1 MPEKSTSQNGLRAVG
16 CLALICC
23 LSLSYLAGFGTYRL
37 WEGQRQPA
45 GRAQT
50 ATARDR
56 MPVYWEAWDHVETSF
71 YGNLPES
78 KDITYAAIAETLTLL
93 NDPYTIFVEPLPRE
107 LERDHMRGTFG
118 GIGVDLWYDTE
129 GSMRLTPYPDSP
141 AAEAGVLEGDTLLAV
156 DEQSITQDTT
166 IDEVRAHLHGE
177 VDTTVT
183 LMLSR
188 AKPGQDSPTPPF
200 DVTITRAVIEVPSV
214 TWRVLDQSPTIGYIH
229 IQGFTD
235 RTDEETIDA
244 LQALRGEKQIA
255 SLVLD
260 LRNNYGGLLAPAVT
274 VASQFLEE
282 GVVVYE
288 RGKDADESSRPVKP
302 GGVALD
308 IPLAVLVN
316 VNTASASEIVA
327 GALQDYQRAVLIGDR
342 TYGKGSV
349 QLIYDLSDGSS
360 LHVTSAVWLTPNGH
374 RIEGVGLTPDI
385 LVPQTAEAQD
395 TQLDRA
401 VEHLLNSQ

>member
-1 MPEKSTSQNGLRAVG
+1 MPEKTTSQNGLRAIG
-16 CLALICC
+16 CLALMCC
-23 LSLSYLAGFGTYRL
+23 LSLSYLAGFGAYRL

-45 GRAQT
+45 ERAQT
-50 ATARDR
+50 MDTRDR
-56 MPVYWEAWDHVETSF
+56 MPVYWEAWDHVEASF
-71 YGNLPES
+71 YGDLPES

-118 GIGVDLWYDTE
+118 GIGVDLWHDAE

-141 AAEAGVLEGDTLLAV
+141 AAEAGVLEGDRLLAV
-156 DEQSITQDTT
+156 DDQPITKDTT
-166 IDEVRAHLHGE
+166 IDGVRAHLHGE
-177 VDTTVT
+177 VDTPVT
-183 LMLSR
+183 LTLSR
-188 AKPGQDSPTPPF
+188 AEPGQDSPTPPF
-200 DVTITRAVIEVPSV
+200 DVTIIRAVIEVPSV

-235 RTDEETIDA
+235 RTDEETVDA
-244 LQALRGEKQIA
+244 LQALLEDKQVT
-255 SLVLD
+255 SLILD
-260 LRNNYGGLLAPAVT
+260 LRNNYGGLLDPAIT

-282 GVVVYE
+282 GVVMYE
-288 RGKDADESSRPVKP
+288 RGKDADESSRPIKP
-302 GGVALD
+302 GGIALD

-316 VNTASASEIVA
+316 INTASASEIVA
-327 GALQDYQRAVLIGDR
+327 GALQDYGRALLIGDQ

-360 LHVTSAVWLTPNGH
+360 LHVTSAIWLTPNGH

-385 LVPQTAEAQD
+385 LVPQTAETQD
-395 TQLDRA
+395 VQLDRA
-401 VEHLLNSQ
+401 VEHLLESQ